1 MCHDVVRS
9 VGTARTILIHG
20 KILIQNLW
28 RSGSEWDEA
37 VKDPEYHLWKER
49 IKMIECIALVRIP
62 RCYFELA
69 TRATYADLQLHIF
82 VDASESAFACVVYFR
97 TTGENGISQCS
108 LVAGKAKVAPVKPL
122 SVPRLELQGCVLGTR
137 LMKFVQENQ

>member
-97 TTGENGISQCS
+97 TTGENGIPQCS
-108 LVAGKAKVAPVKPL
+108 L
-122 SVPRLELQGCVLGTR
+122 GTSQTVVR
-137 LMKFVQENQ
+137 SKTGTPGMRIGNPFDEIRAREPIARSK